1 MLNLKKNYF
10 LVPAKQKNYPMKRL
24 TFLLVFMLV
33 SSQIL
38 MAGGLKTN
46 VNQSAAWA
54 RTLARDATLEIDG
67 VYFNPAGLAHLG
79 NGLHLSLSN
88 QSIWQTRTI
97 NSDYMYLNGTPV
109 DYNADLSAPIYPN
122 VYIAYQANK
131 WTFSG
136 GFGIVGGGGSAE
148 FPSGLSDFEVPMSSL
163 VPQLSAALA
172 PIDAAIVGMGAPD
185 PGFRN
190 ITGYNMN
197 ASFQGKSAY
206 YGYQAGA
213 TYAINDMISVY
224 LGGRLVTAKNE
235 YEGAISGVTIDAPAA
250 YGGTMPPGDYLRIVA
265 MTPGLPPDV
274 VNTLNGTADAVDVA
288 TADAELVATQTGT
301 GFTPIIGVNIKVS
314 DMLNIGAKYEHHT
327 KIELTND
334 TEVDDVGMYPDGDI
348 NRGDLPGMFGVG
360 AQVKPLKNLTATLGF
375 TYYLDRAA
383 YYGNKDESG
392 EPINNEST
400 IDDNHFTYQF
410 ALEYKILPILGISA
424 GYTGGNL
431 GVNDDYQNSMTYAL
445 KSQTFGGGVFV
456 DINEMIRIN
465 AAFNMTTYQDQDNAL
480 SYALAPSIN
489 VPYTDNYAKQTSIFA
504 IGVDFH
510 F

>member
-1 MLNLKKNYF
+1 MLNLKKNSF

-24 TFLLVFMLV
+24 TFLLVFILV

-46 VNQSAAWA
+46 VNQSAAWV
-54 RTLARDATLEIDG
+54 RTLARDATLDIDG

-97 NSDYMYLNGTPV
+97 NSDYMYLTGTPV

-122 VYIAYQANK
+122 IYVAYQANK

-148 FPSGLSDFEVPMSSL
+148 FPTGLSDFEVPIASL

-172 PIDAAIVGMGAPD
+172 PIDAAIVGMGGPD

-235 YEGAISGVTIDAPAA
+235 YG
-250 YGGTMPPGDYLRIVA
+250 
-265 MTPGLPPDV
+265 
-274 VNTLNGTADAVDVA
+274 
-288 TADAELVATQTGT
+288 
-301 GFTPIIGVNIKVS
+301 
-314 DMLNIGAKYEHHT
+314 
-327 KIELTND
+327 
-334 TEVDDVGMYPDGDI
+334 
-348 NRGDLPGMFGVG
+348 
-360 AQVKPLKNLTATLGF
+360 
-375 TYYLDRAA
+375 
-383 YYGNKDESG
+383 
-392 EPINNEST
+392 
-400 IDDNHFTYQF
+400 
-410 ALEYKILPILGISA
+410 
-424 GYTGGNL
+424 
-431 GVNDDYQNSMTYAL
+431 
-445 KSQTFGGGVFV
+445 
-456 DINEMIRIN
+456 
-465 AAFNMTTYQDQDNAL
+465 
-480 SYALAPSIN
+480 
-489 VPYTDNYAKQTSIFA
+489 
-504 IGVDFH
+504 
-510 F
+510 

>member
-1 MLNLKKNYF
+1 
-10 LVPAKQKNYPMKRL
+10 MKRVN
-24 TFLLVFMLV
+24 FLLVALLV
-33 SSQIL
+33 SSQVL

-46 VNQSAAWA
+46 VNQSSAWA

-67 VYFNPAGLAHLG
+67 VYFNPAGLTHLG

-88 QSIWQTRTI
+88 QTIWQTRVIT
-97 NSDYMYLNGTPV
+97 SDYTYLTGTPV
-109 DYNADLSAPIYPN
+109 DYEADLVAPIYPN
-122 VYIAYQANK
+122 IYVAYQTNK

-148 FPSGLSDFEVPMSSL
+148 FPDGLSDFEVPIASL

-172 PIDAAIVGMGAPD
+172 PVDAAIATATGTD

-190 ITGYNMN
+190 ISGYNMN
-197 ASFQGKSAY
+197 AGFKGTSAY

-213 TYAINDMISVY
+213 SYAINDMFSVY
-224 LGGRLVTAKNE
+224 LGARLVTAKND
-235 YEGAISGVTIDAPAA
+235 YEGSITGVTIDAPAA
-250 YGGTMPPGDYLRIVA
+250 YGGTMPAGDYFRIVA

-274 VNTLNGTADAVDVA
+274 VATLNGTATALDAA
-288 TADAELVATQTGT
+288 TADAELVASQSGT
-301 GFTPIIGVNIKVS
+301 GIAPIIGLNIKVS
-314 DMLNIGAKYEHHT
+314 DKLNIGAKYEHQT

-334 TEVDDVGMYPDGDI
+334 TETDDVGMYPDGETS
-348 NRGDLPGMFGVG
+348 RADLPGMFAVG
-360 AQVKPLKNLTATLGF
+360 AQVKPTKNLTATLGF

-383 YYGNKDESG
+383 YYGNTNESG
-392 EPINNEST
+392 EQINNEST
-400 IDDNHFTYQF
+400 IDNNHYTYQF
-410 ALEYKILPILGISA
+410 ALEYKIIPLLGISA

-445 KSQTFGGGVFV
+445 KSQTFGGGVFLDV
-456 DINEMIRIN
+456 TKMIRIN
-465 AAFNMTTYQDQDNAL
+465 AGINVTTYEDHDQAL
-480 SYALAPSIN
+480 SYQLAPSVV
-489 VPYTDNYAKQTSIFA
+489 VPYTDVYTKATTLFA